1 VRRTRLALASAPALL
16 ASLTAAASA
25 RAQGNDLSAPTGGR
39 SALMGGTGVALAN
52 DGSAPFLNPATIVR
66 INDRSLAFSVNFYTF
81 AYSHFSNWH
90 QPGPVDASQFGTI
103 HLSGTGISSNGFRVF
118 PSTLCLFFTLAG
130 VTDPGANDGGFH
142 RGRQKLAVCLG
153 NTESQNVGLPALALH
168 SSTALGM
175 TTQVQSIAQNWT
187 RFRAGPTYSMSLS
200 DSLAIGMS
208 LQGVYS
214 ADAFA
219 FDSSAITSAQA
230 GGSIQSTLG
239 AGGNGHSF
247 DLTAI
252 LGAMLRSGRLTLGA
266 SVEVPAL
273 HLLGTYD
280 AVSHQESQGTG
291 TSGATIASG
300 SGSFSA
306 PPPMRF
312 AVGVGAQ
319 WPRLILEVD
328 ESVSVAVG
336 NIASTLDVMNTTLV
350 GTTATTTNV
359 DSTFSVAEHPVWN
372 TSLGAEYLVSPSF
385 SVLGGIATN
394 DSALA
399 ALSPTSTLGNL
410 VQARMSDVN
419 ASIGIGSYGGGG
431 DILIGARFGYGWGQ
445 SMAANSYVI
454 PNDWAVVDTQSYS
467 VMLIL
472 AGATN
477 LRAIGRAV
485 EKAEKAVT
493 TGNPELPPAAP
504 PPSAG
509 AAPTAPSQTPSPAI
523 PRAPIDPFKNP
534 L

>member
-1 VRRTRLALASAPALL
+1 VKKASFAIVSATALL
-16 ASLTAAASA
+16 ASVSAAPSA
-25 RAQGNDLSAPTGGR
+25 RAQGNDLSSPTGGR
-39 SALMGGTGVALAN
+39 SALMGGTGVALAS

-81 AYSHFSNWH
+81 TDTHFSNWH
-90 QPGPVDASQFGTI
+90 QPGPVDPSQFGTL
-103 HLSGTGISSNGFRVF
+103 HLSGTGISSKGFHVL

-130 VTDPGANDGGFH
+130 VTDPGANDGAFH

-168 SSTALGM
+168 SGTALGM
-175 TTQVQSIAQNWT
+175 TTQVQSIAENWT
-187 RFRAGPTYSMSLS
+187 RFRAGPTYSASLT
-200 DSLAIGMS
+200 DSLAIGVS
-208 LQGVYS
+208 LHGVYS
-214 ADAFA
+214 GDAFA
-219 FDSSAITSAQA
+219 FDSSAITSAQ
-230 GGSIQSTLG
+230 GGGAIQSTLG

-252 LGAMLRSGRLTLGA
+252 LGAMLRAGRATFGA
-266 SVEVPAL
+266 SAEIPAL
-273 HLLGTYD
+273 HILGTYD
-280 AVSHQESQGTG
+280 AVAHQESQGTG
-291 TSGATIASG
+291 TSGASIASG

-312 AVGVGAQ
+312 SLGVGAQ

-328 ESVSVAVG
+328 ESIGIPAGAV
-336 NIASTLDVMNTTLV
+336 ASTLDVMNTTLV
-350 GTTATTTNV
+350 GTVATTTNV
-359 DSTFSVAEHPVWN
+359 DSKFSVTERPVWN

-394 DSALA
+394 QSALPP
-399 ALSPTSTLGNL
+399 LSPTSGLGNL
-410 VQARMSDVN
+410 VQARMSDVG
-419 ASIGIGSYGGGG
+419 ASIGIGSYGRGGEL
-431 DILIGARFGYGWGQ
+431 LIGARFGYGWGQ
-445 SMAANSYVI
+445 SMAANPYVL

-477 LRAIGRAV
+477 IRAIGRAV

-493 TGNPELPPAAP
+493 TGNPELPPPAP
-504 PPSAG
+504 GVVPTPPGNS
-509 AAPTAPSQTPSPAI
+509 PTI
-523 PRAPIDPFKNP
+523 PRAPIDPFKKQP